1 MYTKVAFYLSLC
13 AVLFKASVAVAY
25 PNTFQAETRT
35 YTAKEFHNLQNVR
48 GLSPNLIELHLN
60 LYRGYVKNTNA
71 IAVRLKQLLRTSRSI
86 SPSVTALRKQL
97 SWEYNGMRLH
107 ELYFENMAYEPL
119 NPDGNLA
126 DQIERDFGS
135 IENWQR
141 DFESAGLTRGIGWVV
156 LYYDVV
162 NRRLSNA
169 WIEEHN
175 IGPLVSNLPIVVMDV
190 WEHAYLTQY
199 GLNRSEYIRTFIKN
213 ISWIV
218 CEKRFKQAEEG

>member
-126 DQIERDFGS
+126 DRIERDFGS